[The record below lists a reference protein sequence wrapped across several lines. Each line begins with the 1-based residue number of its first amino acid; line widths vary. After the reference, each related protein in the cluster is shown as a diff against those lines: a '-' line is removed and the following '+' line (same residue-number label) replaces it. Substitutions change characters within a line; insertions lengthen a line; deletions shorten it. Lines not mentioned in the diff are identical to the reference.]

1 MSVNLPGAEGLERY
15 WQNLRDGIESI
26 VPLAEADLLAAGV
39 PATALA
45 DPNYVPHA
53 ALLDGFADFDAE
65 FFGFSPKEAAI
76 LDPQHRKFLEVAW
89 GAMEN
94 AAHPPE
100 SLSEP
105 IGVYA
110 GCGMGSYF
118 YFNICSN
125 PGLVDEVGMFLLRH
139 TGNDKDFLTTRVSH
153 VFDLK
158 GPSVNIQTACST
170 SLVAV
175 HYACKALRS
184 GECGMALAGG
194 VTIDMP
200 QGRGY
205 LYKENE
211 ILSPDGHCHAFD
223 HRAQGTVFGSGAGAV
238 ALRRLED
245 AQADGDHI
253 WAVIKSSAINNDGA
267 DKAGYLAPSVGG
279 QSGAIREALQAGDIP
294 AESIDYVE
302 CHGTGTYL
310 GDPIEVSAL
319 TEAYRQ
325 DTEAQGYCRIG
336 SVKTNIG
343 HLDTAAGIAGLVK
356 TSLGLKHGEIPPSLS
371 YEAPNPA
378 IDFDTSPFKVNDRLV
393 PWTSHQGPRRAGINA
408 LGVGGTNAHAI
419 LEEAPLRGASEES
432 DFPFHVLCLSGQSK
446 AALNANAAA
455 LAAYLEANPDVDLAD
470 VAFTL
475 KQGRRGFGKR
485 RVLVAETASEAAA
498 LLRAGDPRQ
507 VFDHDS
513 LGDAPEVVF
522 SFPGGGAQYAGMAR
536 DLYETEPVFADWM
549 DRGLAHLQPQLDYD
563 IRALWL
569 PEDGGEAEANAQ
581 LQKPSAQLPLIMII
595 EYALAQLWI
604 SWGIRPAALVGHSMG
619 ENTAACLAGVLS
631 FEDCIDLVLLR
642 GRLFDTVPAGGMLS
656 IALPLAEVQALI
668 GTDLDIASVN
678 APSLTAVSGPQA
690 ALDALAT
697 RLSAQ
702 EVDHQRIQIDIAAHS
717 RMLDGILG
725 DYRAFLAGLQLSAPQ
740 MPVISNRTGQPLTDQ
755 QAMDPDYWV
764 GQLRNTVHFADCID
778 SLAATPGRV
787 FLEVGP
793 GKALSALS
801 QMSPAVQPGQVLSAL
816 RHPDQEVPDDAYFF
830 GVIGRLWA
838 CGVEADWDQIWG
850 EAKRHRLPLPGY
862 QFQRSRY
869 FIAPGTQQTQENAAL
884 PRRHDALDD
893 WGYRPAWRPRL
904 ADCALDI
911 DTDLD
916 EAPLK
921 WLLFADDCG
930 LADATAA
937 QLRQA
942 GHRVALV
949 RPGDTYAKLSNLDY
963 IPPPEQGRFGY
974 AALFADLAETDALPD
989 RIGHFWLVTGATERF
1004 RPGSSFFDR
1013 NLEMG
1018 FSSLTA
1024 LTQELGALEL
1034 DSPLHLSVFTT
1045 GATQVASESLP
1056 YPEKAMIA
1064 GPAGVM
1070 PREFPMLSCTTVDI
1084 ELPEAPGFVA
1094 TLRGAEPHDLT
1105 PRLLEELLAEPANTT
1120 AAWRGDKRFEKSWRS
1135 LALPEDAGQQQP
1147 ASKQPGFKQSGFKK
1161 GGHYLITGGYGGI
1174 GL

>member
-1 MSVNLPGAEGLERY
+1 MVKTADQNPGAPQYSGDIAIVGMSVNVPGAEGVQTY
-15 WQNLRDGIESI
+15 WNNLRNGIESI
-26 VPLAEADLLAAGV
+26 VPLERDALLDAGV
-39 PATALA
+39 PATTLA

-53 ALLDGFADFDAE
+53 ALLEGFADFDAE

-94 AAHPPE
+94 AGHPPE

-153 VFDLK
+153 IFDLK

-253 WAVIKSSAINNDGA
+253 WAVIKASAINNDGA

-279 QSGAIREALQAGDIP
+279 QASAIRQALDAADIS
-294 AESIDYVE
+294 AETIDYVE

-319 TEAYRQ
+319 TEAFR
-325 DTEAQGYCRIG
+325 DSTKAQGYCRIG

-356 TSLGLKHGEIPPSLS
+356 TSLGLKHREIPPSLS

-378 IDFDTSPFKVNDRLV
+378 IDFDGSPFKVNDRLT
-393 PWTSHQGPRRAGINA
+393 PWSSHSGPRRAGINA
-408 LGVGGTNAHAI
+408 LGVGGTNAHVI
-419 LEEAPLRGASEES
+419 LEEAPARGPSEDS

-446 AALNANAAA
+446 AALNANATA
-455 LAAYLEANPDVDLAD
+455 LADYLEANPEVDLAD
-470 VAFTL
+470 VAYTL

-485 RVLVAETASEAAA
+485 RVLVAETATQAAA

-507 VFDHDS
+507 VFDHDR

-549 DRGLAHLQPQLDYD
+549 DRGLDHLQPSLDYD

-569 PEDGGEAEANAQ
+569 PEEGDEVAANAQ
-581 LQKPSAQLPLIMII
+581 LQRPSAQLPLIMII

-604 SWGIRPAALVGHSMG
+604 SWGIRPAAMVGHSMG
-619 ENTAACLAGVLS
+619 ENTAACLAGVIS

-642 GRLFDTVPAGGMLS
+642 GRLFDQVPAGGILS
-656 IALPLAEVQALI
+656 IA
-668 GTDLDIASVN
+668 
-678 APSLTAVSGPQA
+678 
-690 ALDALAT
+690 
-697 RLSAQ
+697 
-702 EVDHQRIQIDIAAHS
+702 
-717 RMLDGILG
+717 RM
-725 DYRAFLAGLQLSAPQ
+725 
-740 MPVISNRTGQPLTDQ
+740 M
-755 QAMDPDYWV
+755 
-764 GQLRNTVHFADCID
+764 
-778 SLAATPGRV
+778 
-787 FLEVGP
+787 
-793 GKALSALS
+793 
-801 QMSPAVQPGQVLSAL
+801 
-816 RHPDQEVPDDAYFF
+816 
-830 GVIGRLWA
+830 
-838 CGVEADWDQIWG
+838 
-850 EAKRHRLPLPGY
+850 
-862 QFQRSRY
+862 
-869 FIAPGTQQTQENAAL
+869 
-884 PRRHDALDD
+884 
-893 WGYRPAWRPRL
+893 
-904 ADCALDI
+904 
-911 DTDLD
+911 
-916 EAPLK
+916 
-921 WLLFADDCG
+921 
-930 LADATAA
+930 
-937 QLRQA
+937 
-942 GHRVALV
+942 
-949 RPGDTYAKLSNLDY
+949 
-963 IPPPEQGRFGY
+963 
-974 AALFADLAETDALPD
+974 
-989 RIGHFWLVTGATERF
+989 
-1004 RPGSSFFDR
+1004 
-1013 NLEMG
+1013 
-1018 FSSLTA
+1018 
-1024 LTQELGALEL
+1024 
-1034 DSPLHLSVFTT
+1034 
-1045 GATQVASESLP
+1045 
-1056 YPEKAMIA
+1056 
-1064 GPAGVM
+1064 
-1070 PREFPMLSCTTVDI
+1070 
-1084 ELPEAPGFVA
+1084 
-1094 TLRGAEPHDLT
+1094 
-1105 PRLLEELLAEPANTT
+1105 
-1120 AAWRGDKRFEKSWRS
+1120 
-1135 LALPEDAGQQQP
+1135 
-1147 ASKQPGFKQSGFKK
+1147 
-1161 GGHYLITGGYGGI
+1161 
-1174 GL
+1174 